1 MRSLTNYA
9 PSTFEE
15 RGAAVPFTSPTLAQT
30 RVRREERGGLE
41 VLIPNL
47 SEGRGVYVVGWAS
60 LPLAF
65 PMTVHDR
72 FLHETI
78 VTTGG
83 CSPED
88 IRKAALETA
97 RTGLAGPLAA
107 DAAAA
112 ALADEAEQRLL
123 INFQLITEVLRAVGL
138 ESADILRAGL
148 ASEEGRELTRGY
160 MVKAA
165 RRLGIEPKELYLRV
179 AEIAAFMEP
188 IGLAASP
195 RPARLRRLMRGL
207 AGVRDGLTGW
217 ATGNVSEAAP
227 IAGFCAEVAE
237 HTLNHARGVAERL
250 DGWIE
255 RFEALLR
262 GWEERR
268 ADMRRACVRLAWLLD
283 GWDFLIATWEQA
295 HAQGRAEQEMA
306 VNDIFRVLPLLPKN
320 EDRMDMAGTADRVM
334 AANRRSVRAYVDWR
348 SGQLDADLVARIEA
362 VKGRAA

>member
-15 RGAAVPFTSPTLAQT
+15 RGAAVPFTTPTLAQT
-30 RVRREERGGLE
+30 RVRRDERGGLE

-72 FLHETI
+72 FLQELI
-78 VTTGG
+78 VNTGG

-97 RTGLAGPLAA
+97 QTGLAGPLAA
-107 DAAAA
+107 DAAGT

-148 ASEEGRELTRGY
+148 ASAQGQQLTRGY
-160 MVKAA
+160 MLKAA
-165 RRLGIEPKELYLRV
+165 QRLGIEAKELYVRV

-188 IGLAASP
+188 IGLVTSP

-207 AGVRDGLTGW
+207 AGFRDGLTAW
-217 ATGNVSEAAP
+217 STGNVSEAAP

-237 HTLNHARGVAERL
+237 HTLNHARGVAGRI
-250 DGWIE
+250 DGWIAA
-255 RFEALLR
+255 FEALLR
-262 GWEERR
+262 GWEDRR
-268 ADMRRACVRLAWLLD
+268 GDLRRACIRMAWLLD

-295 HAQGRAEQEMA
+295 QGQGRAEQEMA
-306 VNDIFRVLPLLPKN
+306 VNDIFRVLPLLPKD
-320 EDRMDMAGTADRVM
+320 EDRMDLSLAADRIL

-348 SGQLDADLVARIEA
+348 TGQLDADLVARIET
-362 VKGRAA
+362 VKARAA